1 MYYVGLDVHARQS
14 SFCVLDDN
22 GKELR
27 QFQVKGDWPKMLE
40 EAQNLPRPFSVCYE
54 ASCGYG
60 YLHEQL
66 SPLAE
71 HVAVA
76 HPSQLRMIFRSKKK
90 NDRVDAR
97 KLAKLL
103 YLDEVPQVYVPSQ
116 EVRQW
121 RGMIEFRVKLVGK
134 RGGVKCQIRAFL
146 RGLGIVPP
154 AGLWTKKGL
163 AWLKTL
169 ELKGLDAVRRDVM
182 LDELGTLSGRI
193 KHVEKELN
201 RIARDHPGVTL
212 LKTIPGV
219 GVRTAEAF
227 VAYVDDPRRF
237 GKANRIGS
245 YFGLVPCQDAS
256 ASANRLGHITKDG
269 PPTVRKLLCEAAW
282 QGIHRS
288 PTLQAYFERLVGN
301 DPDRRK
307 IALVATAHH
316 LATVMG
322 TMLKTA
328 ESWREE
334 S

>member
-22 GKELR
+22 GKELN
-27 QFQVKGDWPKMLE
+27 QFQVRGEWPKMLE
-40 EAQNLPRPFSVCYE
+40 AAERLPRPFSLCYE

-60 YLHEQL
+60 YLHERL

-76 HPSQLRMIFRSKKK
+76 HPSQLRLIFRSKKK

-103 YLDEVPQVYVPSQ
+103 YLDEVPQVHVPGR

-121 RGMIEFRVKLVGK
+121 RGMIEFRVKLAGK
-134 RGGVKCQIRAFL
+134 RGGVKCQIRALL
-146 RGLGIVPP
+146 RSLGMVPP

-163 AWLKTL
+163 AWLKAM
-169 ELKGLDAVRRDVM
+169 ELTGLDAVRRDVM
-182 LDELGTLSGRI
+182 LDELGTLSGQIRR
-193 KHVEKELN
+193 VEKELN
-201 RIARDHPGVTL
+201 QRAKNHPGVTL
-212 LKTIPGV
+212 LMTIPGV
-219 GVRTAEAF
+219 GMRTAEAF

-237 GKANRIGS
+237 ARANRIGS

-256 ASANRLGHITKDG
+256 AAANRLGHITKDG
-269 PPTVRKLLCEAAW
+269 PATVRKLLCEASW
-282 QGIHRS
+282 QGIGRS
-288 PTLQAYFERLVGN
+288 PTLGAYFERRVGN

-322 TMLKTA
+322 TMLTTG
-328 ESWREE
+328 ESWREDD
-334 S
+334 